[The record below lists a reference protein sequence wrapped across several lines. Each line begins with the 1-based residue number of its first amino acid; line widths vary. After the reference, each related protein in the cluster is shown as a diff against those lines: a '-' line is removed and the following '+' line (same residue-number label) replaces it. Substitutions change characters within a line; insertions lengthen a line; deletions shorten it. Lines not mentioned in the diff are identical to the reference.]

1 MVFYWIHL
9 EKDHNGKRPQWK
21 KTTIEKDHTGQKP
34 QWKNTMQEKTT
45 VHRKTTVNMLVKKP
59 VSLFLTKETDLLT
72 NISMCLHC
80 GLFLHGLFTLHSL
93 FFVIF
98 FVMNLFEADG
108 FLN

>member
-1 MVFYWIHL
+1 M
-9 EKDHNGKRPQWK
+9 EKDHNGKR
-21 KTTIEKDHTGQKP
+21 P

-45 VHRKTTVNMLVKKP
+45 VHRKTALNMLVKRP
-59 VSLFLTKETDLLT
+59 VSLSLTKETDLFT
-72 NISMCLHC
+72 NILMCLHR

-98 FVMNLFEADG
+98 FIMNLFEADG